1 MGEKKSYIKIEK
13 FNNETGKLETIKA
26 EWNNEE
32 GVEEYLHSTWN
43 ENKCRQRDYGKQE
56 SKKDRELPP
65 EERYAYDHDRM
76 PRCVSMESVIDGGGE
91 GNLPHTGDFADD
103 YAEIQDGKNKLS
115 ILAKAL
121 ENLTDEEKTMFHH
134 YYENE
139 GSDRGYEQLYGAKKT
154 TAGRHHRELLE
165 RLREIFREEGYDI

>member
-76 PRCVSMESVIDGGGE
+76 PRCVSMENIIDGGGE
-91 GNLPHTGDFADD
+91 GHLPYTGDFADD
-103 YAEIQDGKNKLS
+103 YAEIKDETDKLS
-115 ILAKAL
+115 ILDKAL
-121 ENLTDEEKTMFHH
+121 ETLTDEEKNIFHH
-134 YYENE
+134 YYENH
-139 GSDRGYEQLYGAKKT
+139 GSDRGFEQLYGTKKT

-165 RLREIFREEGYDI
+165 RLRKMFRSAGYDI